1 MLLSKLDS
9 EMGNNLL
16 ELDYWSLFLWC
27 LLKSVRVGRSHFLN
41 CYSLWFLQADQQN
54 LGDILYDVLS
64 G

>member
-1 MLLSKLDS
+1 MLLSKVDS

-16 ELDYWSLFLWC
+16 DYWSLILWC
-27 LLKSVRVGRSHFLN
+27 LLKSVRVGRSSFLN

-54 LGDILYDVLS
+54 LGDILYDVLP